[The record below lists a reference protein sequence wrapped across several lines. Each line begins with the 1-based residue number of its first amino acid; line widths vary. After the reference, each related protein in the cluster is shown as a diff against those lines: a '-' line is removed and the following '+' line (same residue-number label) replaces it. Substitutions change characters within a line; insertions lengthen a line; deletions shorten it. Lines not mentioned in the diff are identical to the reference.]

1 MWGSVFQSLSLR
13 LSANKNLVTNLYS
26 NVFHFI
32 SKTAVSKSSEKYAWE
47 FFKGL
52 MGFPFD

>member
-1 MWGSVFQSLSLR
+1 MGGSVFQSLSLR